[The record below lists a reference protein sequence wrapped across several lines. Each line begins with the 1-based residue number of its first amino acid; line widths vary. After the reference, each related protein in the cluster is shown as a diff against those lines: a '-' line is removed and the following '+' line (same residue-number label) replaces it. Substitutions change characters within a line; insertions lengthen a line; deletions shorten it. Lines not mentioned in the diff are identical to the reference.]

1 MVLKQEDLPLD
12 PDEIDEVVQEPVEQT
27 GPSSQSSCHGEA
39 SASSVSLNKGELS
52 LSDEVEQVRVSNP
65 VEKEGTHR
73 DSCEVIDLTMMG
85 EGEASEPDGAGYSE
99 DEFDSLMEDIDD
111 DEFCSSFANFDDDW
125 EEDKRQT
132 TSVEIERGEEEESE
146 GEGWSKE
153 EVDHVKTIA
162 EMAEEANAVDLFD
175 PNVLG
180 KALKI
185 SCMKTWFVLFD
196 LCFLLW
202 SSYMHEQ
209 NQCV

>member
-12 PDEIDEVVQEPVEQT
+12 PDEIDEAVQESVQPVEQT
-27 GPSSQSSCHGEA
+27 GLSSQSSCHREA
-39 SASSVSLNKGELS
+39 AVSSVSLNKGELS
-52 LSDEVEQVRVSNP
+52 ISDEVEQVCVNSP
-65 VEKEGTHR
+65 VEKEGTHG
-73 DSCEVIDLTMMG
+73 DLCEVIDLTMMG

-162 EMAEEANAVDLFD
+162 ELAEEANAVDLFD

-185 SCMKTWFVLFD
+185 SCMNCIV
-196 LCFLLW
+196 
-202 SSYMHEQ
+202 
-209 NQCV
+209 